1 MQYNLT
7 CAQNLRCSQL
17 SVSHK
22 NKWKLKKKKQRFDIK
37 SNKWMKEIQ
46 CSTECIIMLQL
57 NESHTWYDCWRM
69 RSCDRDDDRTVWQN
83 SERRCCSASS
93 SLSYRTPHSPCLPQN
108 YTVKRALNRAQHSRP
123 TNPSSATDTD
133 PWPSGPK
140 VIATTERLKGIVY

>member
-1 MQYNLT
+1 MEI
-7 CAQNLRCSQL
+7 
-17 SVSHK
+17 K
-22 NKWKLKKKKQRFDIK
+22 EKQRSDIK

-46 CSTECIIMLQL
+46 CSTECIIMFRL

-108 YTVKRALNRAQHSRP
+108 YTVKRVLNRAHQPIPALRHWSLIIWTKSHSYIWSAQWHHLL
-123 TNPSSATDTD
+123 NSATRSTTFF
-133 PWPSGPK
+133 G
-140 VIATTERLKGIVY
+140 VIIHAKKHITV